1 MGDEVDEDV
10 DAALRA
16 QVGILEAV
24 VDVDADLLRLCCTS
38 RRGGHERK
46 RNKT

>member
-24 VDVDADLLRLCCTS
+24 ADVDADLLPLCRTS

-46 RNKT
+46 RDKA